1 MKYIKKFNEMR
12 MPNLQHVG
20 DDILPKGKISI
31 FQQDWFEKLVP
42 NEIRIVNLGKE
53 YTLDKNDCTIN
64 GDLVQFNYYH
74 TTIKNPNDVSK
85 DGEPDLL
92 EFDIH
97 FVRND
102 RGIKLLVNI
111 TYGDNMACEF
121 TIETPNKINVGH
133 YTGIG
138 SIYDPKTHWGFKDET
153 ILDLVEFFNRFSHG
167 IKLTPQDLSFIDEHP
182 DSYKHDID
190 DKKHLYND
198 DSDLMTFGNSMKENY
213 NSGIIVVINNAKPPQ
228 FKYLSKVLKYLDSR
242 GLEYKVANTP
252 QDVIDY
258 NSEYNIIGA
267 ISTGSDFS
275 MRSPGSNSEFETNEK
290 ALELLNCPIIAM
302 CYGFQS
308 MANYYGEMI
317 DGGELKCDNLL
328 LTDYDKSH
336 FLFNGIDLGSQ
347 KVSFCF
353 HDYPIEVPNGFSII
367 AKLDNIIAGISNK
380 SLERYGILFHPE
392 ELKETYI
399 ILDNFINHC
408 KSTIKL
414 DTKSKIIKNFDLF

>member
-1 MKYIKKFNEMR
+1 

>member
-1 MKYIKKFNEMR
+1 

-290 ALELLNCPIIAM
+290 ALELLNCPIIAI

>member
-1 MKYIKKFNEMR
+1 

-102 RGIKLLVNI
+102 KGIKLLVNI
-111 TYGDNMACEF
+111 SYGDNMACEF

-258 NSEYNIIGA
+258 NLKYNIIGA

>member
-1 MKYIKKFNEMR
+1 

-53 YTLDKNDCTIN
+53 YTLTKNDCTIN

-228 FKYLSKVLKYLDSR
+228 FKYLPKVLKYLDSR

-408 KSTIKL
+408 KSKIKL
-414 DTKSKIIKNFDLF
+414 DTKSKIIKKFDLF

>member
-1 MKYIKKFNEMR
+1 

-20 DDILPKGKISI
+20 DDILPKDKISI
-31 FQQDWFEKLVP
+31 FQQDWFEKFLP
-42 NEIRIVNLGKE
+42 NEIKIVNLGKE
-53 YTLDKNDCTIN
+53 YTLAKNDCTIN

-102 RGIKLLVNI
+102 KGIKLLINI
-111 TYGDNMACEF
+111 SYGDNMACEF

-228 FKYLSKVLKYLDSR
+228 FKYLPKVLKYLDSR

-308 MANYYGEMI
+308 MANYYGETI

-353 HDYPIEVPNGFSII
+353 HDYPIEAPSGFSII
-367 AKLDNIIAGISNK
+367 SKLDNIITGISNK
-380 SLERYGILFHPE
+380 NLERYGILFHPE

-408 KSTIKL
+408 KSKIKL
-414 DTKSKIIKNFDLF
+414 DTKSKIIKKFDLF

>member
-133 YTGIG
+133 YT
-138 SIYDPKTHWGFKDET
+138 D
-153 ILDLVEFFNRFSHG
+153 
-167 IKLTPQDLSFIDEHP
+167 
-182 DSYKHDID
+182 
-190 DKKHLYND
+190 
-198 DSDLMTFGNSMKENY
+198 
-213 NSGIIVVINNAKPPQ
+213 
-228 FKYLSKVLKYLDSR
+228 
-242 GLEYKVANTP
+242 
-252 QDVIDY
+252 
-258 NSEYNIIGA
+258 
-267 ISTGSDFS
+267 
-275 MRSPGSNSEFETNEK
+275 
-290 ALELLNCPIIAM
+290 
-302 CYGFQS
+302 
-308 MANYYGEMI
+308 
-317 DGGELKCDNLL
+317 
-328 LTDYDKSH
+328 
-336 FLFNGIDLGSQ
+336 
-347 KVSFCF
+347 
-353 HDYPIEVPNGFSII
+353 
-367 AKLDNIIAGISNK
+367 
-380 SLERYGILFHPE
+380 
-392 ELKETYI
+392 
-399 ILDNFINHC
+399 
-408 KSTIKL
+408 
-414 DTKSKIIKNFDLF
+414 

>member
-228 FKYLSKVLKYLDSR
+228 FKYLPKVLKYLDSR

-308 MANYYGEMI
+308 MANYYGEII

-367 AKLDNIIAGISNK
+367 SKLDNIITGISNK
-380 SLERYGILFHPE
+380 NLERYGILFHPE

-408 KSTIKL
+408 KSKIKL
-414 DTKSKIIKNFDLF
+414 DTKSKIIKKFDLF

>member
-258 NSEYNIIGA
+258 NLKYNIIGA

>member
-1 MKYIKKFNEMR
+1 

-20 DDILPKGKISI
+20 DDILPKDKISI
-31 FQQDWFEKLVP
+31 FQQDWFEKFLP
-42 NEIRIVNLGKE
+42 NEIKIVNLGKE
-53 YTLDKNDCTIN
+53 YTLAKNDCTIN

-74 TTIKNPNDVSK
+74 STIKNPNDVSK

-102 RGIKLLVNI
+102 KGIKLLVNI
-111 TYGDNMACEF
+111 SYGDNMACEF

-228 FKYLSKVLKYLDSR
+228 FKYLPKVLKYLDSR

-317 DGGELKCDNLL
+317 DGDELKCDNLL

-353 HDYPIEVPNGFSII
+353 HDYPIEAPKGFSII
-367 AKLDNIIAGISNK
+367 AKLDNIITGISNK

-414 DTKSKIIKNFDLF
+414 DTKSKIIKKFDLF